1 MNHLGRKGP
10 DVKLRPIG
18 VSKAMM
24 FIALLTTPLLS
35 GCGDFWQ
42 APNGTSTSTGTTASS
57 TTLTAASG
65 SLTVDESVLLTA
77 TVSPTAATG
86 TVTFYNGTV
95 SIGTGALSS
104 GTATLSTSFSA
115 AGTESITAT
124 YGGNST
130 YESSTSGA
138 VSISVTT
145 AAAIV
150 PTTTAIEVS
159 NAAPAKGESVTLT
172 AKVSPADASGV
183 VTFYDAVAS
192 PSLSIP
198 LGTATLNSGTA
209 TLSTAFETDGT
220 HRILATYGGSD
231 SHADSTTIRALDINI
246 KP

>member
-1 MNHLGRKGP
+1 MNQLGRKGH
-10 DVKLRPIG
+10 DVKQKPFSRR
-18 VSKAMM
+18 KAV
-24 FIALLTTPLLS
+24 FLIALVTAPLLS

-42 APNGTSTSTGTTASS
+42 APGGSTGTTASS
-57 TTLTAASG
+57 TTLTAG
-65 SLTVDESVLLTA
+65 TNSLTINESVLLTA

-86 TVTFYNGTV
+86 TVTFYNGTAT
-95 SIGTGALSS
+95 IGTGTLSS

-130 YESSTSGA
+130 YASSTSSA
-138 VSISVTT
+138 VSITVT
-145 AAAIV
+145 AAAAVV

-159 NAAPAKGESVTLT
+159 NAAPAKGEGLVLT

-183 VTFYDAVAS
+183 VTFYDAAAS
-192 PSLSIP
+192 PSLSVP
-198 LGTATLNSGTA
+198 LGTATLSSGTA
-209 TLSTAFETDGT
+209 SLSTAFETDGT

-231 SHADSTTIRALDINI
+231 RHADSTTIRALDINI